1 MCRAVSLFKLTSG
14 QQRSLRGRPG
24 RVPPPHGTSWT
35 VRVQLGHVLFP
46 TWCGRWQLCLVHL
59 TSFKLLRVH
68 SVGNLHAHGSKLAEP
83 GSSLVQHISLS
94 LSLKSLRETVC
105 CIDGCWKPFSVDA
118 AFHSPVVQVARETR
132 KEAAE
137 VQLES
142 CLC

>member
-14 QQRSLRGRPG
+14 QPRSLRGRPG
-24 RVPPPHGTSWT
+24 PVPPPHRTSWT
-35 VRVQLGHVLFP
+35 VRVQPGRVLFP

-59 TSFKLLRVH
+59 TSFNLFRVH
-68 SVGNLHAHGSKLAEP
+68 SAGKSPCPQVKASRA
-83 GSSLVQHISLS
+83 QHISLS
-94 LSLKSLRETVC
+94 LSLKSLRDTIC
-105 CIDGCWKPFSVDA
+105 CSDGCWKLFSLDA
-118 AFHSPVVQVARETR
+118 SFPSPVVWVARETR